1 MANRAAFGPPSRSLL
16 LACPQKLQGAAAAR
30 RAAGSELFA
39 TEGPAPKP
47 TSLWEI
53 GLRGGGLA
61 VAGFEPTQGP

>member
-1 MANRAAFGPPSRSLL
+1 MCWCLNFPYWPPTSQRKTEGQ
-16 LACPQKLQGAAAAR
+16 ATA
-30 RAAGSELFA
+30 LFA